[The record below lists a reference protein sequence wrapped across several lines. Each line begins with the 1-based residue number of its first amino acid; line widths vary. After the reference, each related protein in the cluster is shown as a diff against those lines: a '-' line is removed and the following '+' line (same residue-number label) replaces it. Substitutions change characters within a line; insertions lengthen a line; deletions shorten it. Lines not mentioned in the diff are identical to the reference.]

1 MSKLNNFKGSIELI
15 SGITQKNNQDFPLIE
30 AHAVQVDESGKRLD
44 EALGSISIDDDTI
57 VDAITS
63 SQDWKDI
70 VTKIT
75 NNETQN
81 SKNKEEI
88 NKFSLSKEAG
98 RRNIVKVKKE
108 KETLN
113 TELRPYEKIIKKPL
127 QKVNK

>member
-30 AHAVQVDESGKRLD
+30 AHAVQADESGKRLD

-81 SKNKEEI
+81 SKNEEEI
-88 NKFSLSKEAG
+88 NKLNDRISEFSNDSLSLLSILK
-98 RRNIVKVKKE
+98 
-108 KETLN
+108 LN
-113 TELRPYEKIIKKPL
+113 FGFKICSR
-127 QKVNK
+127 